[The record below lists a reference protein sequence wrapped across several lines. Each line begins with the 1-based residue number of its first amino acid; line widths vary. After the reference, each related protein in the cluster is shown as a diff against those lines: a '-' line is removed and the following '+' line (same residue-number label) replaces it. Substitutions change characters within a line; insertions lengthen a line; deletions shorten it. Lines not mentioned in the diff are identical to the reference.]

1 MFKLLG
7 KKIIATLRLNAYLN
21 LWLKIMIANA
31 VDTDYMLP
39 FVLCDLW
46 LYIGKVV
53 IHVTK
58 SRIHII
64 FLYICEAFYRLKVRH
79 STNDTRD

>member
-1 MFKLLG
+1 MFKLMG

-21 LWLKIMIANA
+21 LWLNIMIANV
-31 VDTDYMLP
+31 VDADCMLP
-39 FVLCDLW
+39 FVPCDLW

-53 IHVTK
+53 IHITQ
-58 SRIHII
+58 SRILII
-64 FLYICEAFYRLKVRH
+64 LNICEAFYRLKVRH